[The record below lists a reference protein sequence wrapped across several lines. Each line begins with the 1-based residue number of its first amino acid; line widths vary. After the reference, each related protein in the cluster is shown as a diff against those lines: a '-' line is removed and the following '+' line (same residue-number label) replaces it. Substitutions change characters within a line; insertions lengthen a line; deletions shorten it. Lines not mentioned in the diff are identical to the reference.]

1 MRSILLFFIFLST
14 ITISSQELNCQ
25 VTVNFDQVS
34 GSNRQVFKTLE
45 TSITEFVNKNN
56 GQIKLSNL
64 KNVLIVL

>member
-45 TSITEFVNKNN
+45 TSITEFVNQKN

>member
-34 GSNRQVFKTLE
+34 GSNRQVFKTNSL
-45 TSITEFVNKNN
+45 SITFFPSKK
-56 GQIKLSNL
+56 IIRKSFSNTFFWT
-64 KNVLIVL
+64 